1 MIKREYREEI
11 YLIALVLLGLYLS
24 LIENIIPKPFPWM
37 KIGLSNISVLIAL
50 EKFNSKMALQ
60 TILLRVFIQ
69 ALMLGTLFT
78 PNFIISFSAGLVS
91 TLFMIFLYK
100 FRKYLSLLSIS
111 CISAFTHNLLQLIVV
126 YFLLFRNISLNSKS
140 IIIFIVIFLG
150 LGVIMGLI
158 TGVIATKINLKR
170 KKMKRIF
177 IAFLLLLM
185 ASMLN
190 AAQFRDVKDISGNVV
205 KAPVNVE
212 KIATLWYANN
222 QIVLML
228 GGADKIVATTDL
240 IKNNK

>member
-1 MIKREYREEI
+1 MIKKEYREEI

-91 TLFMIFLYK
+91 TLFMIFLYR

-111 CISAFTHNLLQLIVV
+111 CISAFMHNLLQLTVV
-126 YFLLFRNISLNSKS
+126 YFLMFRNISLNSKS
-140 IIIFIVIFLG
+140 IIIFIIFFTCFGYSL
-150 LGVIMGLI
+150 
-158 TGVIATKINLKR
+158 ATVL
-170 KKMKRIF
+170 
-177 IAFLLLLM
+177 
-185 ASMLN
+185 SSS
-190 AAQFRDVKDISGNVV
+190 FRS
-205 KAPVNVE
+205 
-212 KIATLWYANN
+212 L
-222 QIVLML
+222 
-228 GGADKIVATTDL
+228 
-240 IKNNK
+240 